1 MSDQKNKNPN
11 PLLCNAAL
19 SFKNPNSLAR
29 SKIDRDNFAP
39 KIDLIYERKKYFQT
53 LFLKKKRRITF

>member
-1 MSDQKNKNPN
+1 MSDQKSKNPN

-19 SFKNPNSLAR
+19 SFKNPEFSCEIKAR
-29 SKIDRDNFAP
+29 VLLDRDNFAP

-53 LFLKKKRRITF
+53 LFF

>member
-1 MSDQKNKNPN
+1 VSDQKNKNPN
-11 PLLCNAAL
+11 PLLCNATL

-53 LFLKKKRRITF
+53 LFF